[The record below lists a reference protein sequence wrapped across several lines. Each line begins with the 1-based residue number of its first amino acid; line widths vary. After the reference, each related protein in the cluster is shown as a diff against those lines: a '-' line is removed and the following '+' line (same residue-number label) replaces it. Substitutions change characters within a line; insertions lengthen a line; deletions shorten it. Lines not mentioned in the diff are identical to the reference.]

1 MIPASGHPQRSDRVM
16 PRPRPRPTAGGL
28 RDALG
33 ELFPSVPEAPAR
45 TRGARVLG
53 AVVQVAAVG
62 IASIAMLLR
71 IPGRPAWRTIFG
83 EDYFWFLT
91 GAIQHPWH
99 WSAYAGYMQILPR
112 FVGQVVSY
120 LPLAD
125 ASLAFALAG
134 VVVAACGALFI
145 FHASVGH
152 IESVKLRALL
162 AVALVLLPIAPMEVI
177 GSGVDTPWYLL
188 PALFWA
194 MLWRPRTRP
203 AMAAA
208 AAVGFLTMASNILAA
223 LLAPLLVARLYVL
236 RRPREHAVSAG
247 WLAGWAVQAPFV
259 IAGALHGHSRL
270 FLKHAT
276 PGPALAFYGHVAL
289 LPSLGWHASW
299 WLRSFAGANGA
310 TAIAAVVL
318 AASLGLILV
327 TQPGARLFVVTAVAV
342 GFIFTVISIGINRG
356 PATEPMLPTQVLGT
370 RYTIMADFLIV
381 SALIVGADHALR
393 PRAHDRRRGAGLKSV
408 TAVTALVVFLAAT
421 WAVDFRYTGL
431 RTTTAWTW
439 APVAAK
445 WERDCAHSRT
455 GEITETVHTKPRTPP
470 WTLPCRNIP
479 P

>member
-1 MIPASGHPQRSDRVM
+1 MIPASGNPQRSDRVM
-16 PRPRPRPTAGGL
+16 PRPRPTAGGL

-33 ELFPSVPEAPAR
+33 ELFPSVPEAPAPAR
-45 TRGARVLG
+45 ARGARVLG

-91 GAIQHPWH
+91 WAIQHPWH
-99 WSAYAGYMQILPR
+99 WSAYAGYVQVLPR
-112 FVGQVVSY
+112 FIAQVVSY
-120 LPLAD
+120 LPLTD
-125 ASLAFALAG
+125 ASLAFALVG

-162 AVALVLLPIAPMEVI
+162 ALALVLLPVAPMEVI

-188 PALFWA
+188 PVLFWA

-208 AAVGFLTMASNILAA
+208 AAVGFLAMASNILAA

-247 WLAGWAVQAPFV
+247 WLAGCLVQAAFV
-259 IAGALHGHSRL
+259 IPLALHGRSRL
-270 FLKHAT
+270 HRNSLT
-276 PGPALAFYGHVAL
+276 PPGQSLAFYGHAVL
-289 LPSLGWHASW
+289 LPSLGWHTSW

-310 TAIAAVVL
+310 AAIAAVVL
-318 AASLGLILV
+318 AVSFGLILV
-327 TQPGARLFVVTAVAV
+327 TQPGARLFVVTALAA
-342 GFIFTVISIGINRG
+342 GFIFTVVSVSINRA
-356 PATEPMLPTQVLGT
+356 PAINPMFPTRVLAT

-393 PRAHDRRRGAGLKSV
+393 SRAHDRRRQGAGLKSV
-408 TAVTALVVFLAAT
+408 AAVTALVVFLAAT

-431 RTTTAWTW
+431 RTTTAWSW
-439 APVAAK
+439 APIAAK

-455 GEITETVHTKPRTPP
+455 GEITETVYKKP
-470 WTLPCRNIP
+470 WTLPCRNITR
-479 P
+479 

>member
-1 MIPASGHPQRSDRVM
+1 MIPASGHPQRFDRVM
-16 PRPRPRPTAGGL
+16 PMPRPRPTAGGL

-45 TRGARVLG
+45 ARGARVLG

-62 IASIAMLLR
+62 MASIAMLLR

-99 WSAYAGYMQILPR
+99 WSAYAGYVQVLPR
-112 FVGQVVSY
+112 FIAQVVSY
-120 LPLAD
+120 LPLTD

-162 AVALVLLPIAPMEVI
+162 AVALVLLPVAPMEVI

-188 PALFWA
+188 PVLFWA

-203 AMAAA
+203 AMAVA
-208 AAVGFLTMASNILAA
+208 AAVGLLAMASNTLAA

-247 WLAGWAVQAPFV
+247 WLAGCLVQAAFV
-259 IAGALHGHSRL
+259 IPLALHGRSRL
-270 FLKHAT
+270 HLNSLT
-276 PGPALAFYGHVAL
+276 PPGQSLAFYGHAVL
-289 LPSLGWHASW
+289 LPSLGWHTSW

-310 TAIAAVVL
+310 AAIAAVVL
-318 AASLGLILV
+318 AVSFGLILV
-327 TQPGARLFVVTAVAV
+327 TQPGARLFVVTALAA
-342 GFIFTVISIGINRG
+342 GFIFTVISVSINRA
-356 PATEPMLPTQVLGT
+356 PTINPMLPTRVLAT

-393 PRAHDRRRGAGLKSV
+393 SRAHDRRRQGAALKSV

-431 RTTTAWTW
+431 RTETAWSW
-439 APVAAK
+439 APIAAT

-455 GEITETVHTKPRTPP
+455 GEITETVYKKP
-470 WTLPCRNIP
+470 WTLPCRNITR
-479 P
+479 